1 MAELRHPRPLDPQ
14 VADLVSRV
22 RRANRP
28 PYWQY
33 TPQQAR
39 AVHEKASK
47 VLEIAAAEVAAV
59 RDLDIPVGDGATI
72 GARLYTGMLSAD
84 PAPLVIFSHGG
95 GFTVGSVN
103 DYDAICRMLANGA
116 RCKVLSLDY
125 RLAPEHRF
133 PTAAD
138 DVYAAWRWAFERHD
152 MLGIDPARV
161 AGMGDSAGGTL
172 TAQAALRAR
181 DDGLPLAAQ
190 VLLYPGT
197 SAWQDTASHR
207 AYATGYLLDER
218 TIQWFFNLYLRDDAD
233 RLDWRFAVLD
243 APEFVGL
250 APAFLQLA
258 ECDPLVDEGLA
269 YGRKLEAAR
278 VPVRIQVY
286 EGAIHSF
293 YNMGGALRVA
303 RQAHRDSV
311 GYLRAVFETSNEA

>member
-1 MAELRHPRPLDPQ
+1 MAEPRHPRPLDPQ

-22 RRANRP
+22 QRANRP

-39 AVHEKASK
+39 VIHAKASK
-47 VLEIAAAEVAAV
+47 VLEIAAAEVAEL
-59 RDLDIPVGDGATI
+59 RDLEIPVGGGATI
-72 GARLYTGMLSAD
+72 GARLYTGMLAPD

-95 GFTVGSVN
+95 GFTVGSVR
-103 DYDAICRMLANGA
+103 DYEAVCRMLANGI

-133 PTAAD
+133 PTAAE
-138 DVYAAWRWAFERHD
+138 DVYAAWRWAFDRSA

-207 AYATGYLLDER
+207 AYAEGYLLDER

-258 ECDPLVDEGLA
+258 ECDPLVDEGLS
-269 YGRKLEAAR
+269 YGRRLEAAG
-278 VPVRIQVY
+278 VPVRLKVY

-311 GYLRAVFETSNEA
+311 DYLRSVFETSKEA

>member
-1 MAELRHPRPLDPQ
+1 MAEPRHPRPLDPQ
-14 VADLVSRV
+14 VADLVSRI
-22 RRANRP
+22 RRAQRP

-33 TPQQAR
+33 TPQEAR
-39 AVHEKASK
+39 LVHEKASK
-47 VLEIAAAEVAAV
+47 VLEIAAAEVAEW
-59 RDLDIPVGDGATI
+59 RDLRIPVGAAGI
-72 GARLYTGMLSAD
+72 GARLYTGMEAREPS
-84 PAPLVIFSHGG
+84 PLLIFSHGG
-95 GFTVGSVN
+95 GFTIGSVEG
-103 DYDAICRMLANGA
+103 YDAVCRMLANGA

-138 DVYAAWRWAFERHD
+138 DVYAAWRWAFERHAV
-152 MLGIDPARV
+152 LGIDPARV

-181 DDGLPLAAQ
+181 DDRLPLAAQ

-207 AYATGYLLDER
+207 AYAEGYLLDER
-218 TIQWFFNLYLRDDAD
+218 TIQWFFGLYLRDDAD

-243 APEFVGL
+243 APGLEGL
-250 APAFLQLA
+250 APVFLQLA
-258 ECDPLVDEGLA
+258 ECDPLVDEGAA
-269 YGRKLEAAR
+269 YGRKLKEAG
-278 VPVRIQVY
+278 VPVEVRLYQ
-286 EGAIHSF
+286 GAVHSF

-311 GYLRAVFETSNEA
+311 DYLRAVFGTSNAT